1 MNAKSLVISSL
12 VGFVFNFL
20 LGWVLWGILF
30 KDFFPMPEG
39 ASENLLMI
47 ALGCLFS
54 CVLLAYIFLQ
64 WANISTAPSGIKAGA
79 VIGFFTALSFNFF
92 MQGMVAMDTINWTT
106 IIMDVVLTVVSTGL
120 TGGVIAFV
128 IGKTK

>member
-20 LGWVLWGILF
+20 LGWALWGILF

-64 WANISTAPSGIKAGA
+64 WANISTATSGIKAGA
-79 VIGFFTALSFNFF
+79 VIGFFTSLSFNFF
-92 MQGMVAMDTINWTT
+92 MQGMVAMDAINWTT

>member
-1 MNAKSLVISSL
+1 
-12 VGFVFNFL
+12 
-20 LGWVLWGILF
+20 
-30 KDFFPMPEG
+30 MPEG

-64 WANISTAPSGIKAGA
+64 WANISIAPSGIKAGA

-92 MQGMVAMDTINWTT
+92 KHDAIPMDAINWTT
-106 IIMDVVLTVVSTGL
+106 IIMDVVLSVVSSGL